1 MLEKMIKNL
10 ERRSRNTETAKRLIF
25 DIISGINNH
34 IPEGVNI
41 RGKNLQCQFEKIF
54 NDGNCCQFSTE
65 EDTLVE
71 LAVKNGYLRIYHIDL
86 YNFSNSEGLGI
97 DEIIYINIA
106 DFNSALGYIIEKLE
120 NVETFEKETKE
131 LEKIMEVLK

>member
-10 ERRSRNTETAKRLIF
+10 EKRSRNTETAKKLIF
-25 DIISGINNH
+25 DIISGINEH

-41 RGKNLQCQFEKIF
+41 RGENIECQFEKIF
-54 NDGNCCQFSTE
+54 SDGSYCQFSTE

-71 LAVKNGYLRIYHIDL
+71 LAVKNGYLRIYHIDI
-86 YNFSNSEGLGI
+86 YDFSNSERLGI
-97 DEIIYINIA
+97 DEIRHINIA

-120 NVETFEKETKE
+120 NVETFEEETKE
-131 LEKIMEVLK
+131 IKEIMEALR